1 MKETLFDISSS
12 SPSSSSSSSSF
23 VIRTHQYRC
32 SGSCHS
38 VASDES
44 SSRSS
49 AWLCSIIFRANGLQR
64 LRGAEL
70 ALPPYSEA
78 TTAGQLFNLL
88 EQRRPR
94 VNTISASEA
103 HIHTRSCATP
113 TTNSGSAT
121 SSRSSS
127 HIVRPG
133 TFCNRQ
139 GHGIA
144 GRAPGS

>member
-1 MKETLFDISSS
+1 MTS
-12 SPSSSSSSSSF
+12 
-23 VIRTHQYRC
+23 
-32 SGSCHS
+32 
-38 VASDES
+38 
-44 SSRSS
+44 
-49 AWLCSIIFRANGLQR
+49 RANGLQR
-64 LRGAEL
+64 LHGAEL

-78 TTAGQLFNLL
+78 TTAGQLFNLV

-133 TFCNRQ
+133 TLCNRQ
-139 GHGIA
+139 DHMHSTVICLSTNMLDELA
-144 GRAPGS
+144 PALVSRAVPVEAPQPGKEELLRWWQKTRSA